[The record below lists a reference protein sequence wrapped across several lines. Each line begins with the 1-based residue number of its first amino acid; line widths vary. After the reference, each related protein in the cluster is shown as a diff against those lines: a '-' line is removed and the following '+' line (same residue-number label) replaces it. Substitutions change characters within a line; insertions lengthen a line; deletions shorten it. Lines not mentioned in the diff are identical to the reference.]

1 MGHKQHLI
9 ELKIE
14 HFTSLFKLQSSL
26 TMTIFIRMKLRYE
39 VYLEGKQDIRRANL
53 KFKQRLDE
61 ELSLVEKRRDD
72 EGVLM
77 WTKVPNMLEDT
88 RGEYLSDN
96 F

>member
-1 MGHKQHLI
+1 
-9 ELKIE
+9 
-14 HFTSLFKLQSSL
+14 
-26 TMTIFIRMKLRYE
+26 MKPIWRAWQTRYKTLR
-39 VYLEGKQDIRRANL
+39 QANL

-61 ELSLVEKRRDD
+61 ELSLVEARRDD

-96 F
+96 L